1 VSSYPAFQPE
11 NIPAFFGQVEVSPPS
26 LHEGAPAVSKLVTAQ
41 TLAAPPIFP
50 NLLFE
55 SFHTLGSHFDLPFQ
69 VDVKSQELPF
79 PRSPHPALG
88 RVDLQ
93 PEVLLDPFGDAG

>member
-1 VSSYPAFQPE
+1 MASDPTFQIE
-11 NIPAFFGQVEVSPPS
+11 IIPAIFGQVEVGPPS

-55 SFHTLGSHFDLPFQ
+55 SFDTLGGGFDLPFQ
-69 VDVKSQELPF
+69 VDPKSQELPF

-88 RVDLQ
+88 RVDFQ
-93 PEVLLDPFGDAG
+93 PKVSLDPFGDAG